1 MTKVQLRYDL
11 LRPLDDALMEKIVRV
26 RSVYGI
32 LNIALAPTL
41 DKLVVDYDA
50 SRLSALEVESVL
62 HQAGL
67 PIVLHV

>member
-1 MTKVQLRYDL
+1 
-11 LRPLDDALMEKIVRV
+11 MEKIVRV